1 MTGLGMM
8 MMAWAEV
15 RNWAELGILAVLVQ
29 PGKVDTAPPGR
40 TEVVQG
46 L

>member
-1 MTGLGMM
+1 MAVLGMM

-15 RNWAELGILAVLVQ
+15 RKWAELGILAALVQ
-29 PGKVDTAPPGR
+29 PGKVDTVSPGR
-40 TEVVQG
+40 TEVVQV